1 MSRKMIDYKVE
12 NGTITSIDG
21 YEVGGGTAVEANPQD
36 EATQQLE
43 KIKIDNTTYN
53 IAGGGNYSVKVE
65 KMESSFSGS
74 GGGSSAYWESHGSNK
89 MILPN
94 THYDVGFTTA
104 FCYKFRYRTQKLEP
118 NQFIIPVG
126 GYHTLGF
133 LQRRKQYGE
142 VVLQVTSIE
151 PEYNV
156 INKPDMCEIEA
167 TYHYA
172 YTVVTPGTTGD
183 TIELP
188 SYPASPYLSYEVVTL
203 GIAEA

>member
-12 NGTITSIDG
+12 NGKITSIDG
-21 YEVGGGTAVEANPQD
+21 YEVGGGTAVEANPQE
-36 EATQQLE
+36 EATQQLN
-43 KIKIDNTTYN
+43 KVKIDDITYSTS
-53 IAGGGNYSVKVE
+53 GGNYSVRVE
-65 KMESSFSGS
+65 KIESRFSGS
-74 GGGSSAYWESHGSNK
+74 GGSNPAYWESNDSNK

-104 FCYKFRYRTQKLEP
+104 FCYKKKFNTKKLEP

-126 GYHTLGF
+126 GYHALGF
-133 LQRRKQYGE
+133 NQRIKQYGE

-156 INKPDMCEIEA
+156 INEPDMCYIEA
-167 TYHYA
+167 TYHYT
-172 YTVVTPGTTGD
+172 YTVITAGTTGD
-183 TIELP
+183 TIQLP

-203 GIAEA
+203 GIADA

>member
-1 MSRKMIDYKVE
+1 MIDYKVE
-12 NGTITSIDG
+12 NGKITSIDG
-21 YEVGGGTAVEANPQD
+21 YEVGGGTAVEANPQE

-53 IAGGGNYSVKVE
+53 IAGGSNYSVKVE
-65 KMESSFSGS
+65 KIESNFSGS
-74 GGGSSAYWESHGSNK
+74 GGGNSAYWESYDSNT

-94 THYDVGFTTA
+94 THYDVGFTSA
-104 FCYKFRYRTQKLEP
+104 FCYKKKFSTQKLEP

-126 GYHTLGF
+126 GYHNLGF
-133 LQRRKQYGE
+133 SQRIKQYGG

-156 INKPDMCEIEA
+156 INEKDMCYIEA

-172 YTVVTPGTTGD
+172 YTVITAGTTGD
-183 TIELP
+183 TVELP
-188 SYPASPYLSYEVVTL
+188 SYPASPYVSYEIVTL
-203 GIAEA
+203 GIANA

>member
-1 MSRKMIDYKVE
+1 MIDYKVE

-21 YEVGGGTAVEANPQD
+21 YEVGGTAVEANPQE
-36 EATQQLE
+36 EATQQIE

-53 IAGGGNYSVKVE
+53 IAAGGNYSVKVE
-65 KMESSFSGS
+65 KIESDFSGS
-74 GGGSSAYWESHGSNK
+74 GGGNSAYWESNDSNK
-89 MILPN
+89 IIQPN

-104 FCYKFRYRTQKLEP
+104 FCFKKKFNTQKLEP
-118 NQFIIPVG
+118 NQFIVPVG

-133 LQRRKQYGE
+133 LQRIKQYGE

-156 INKPDMCEIEA
+156 VNEPDMCYIEA
-167 TYHYA
+167 TYHYT
-172 YTVVTPGTTGD
+172 YTVITAGTTGD
-183 TIELP
+183 TVQLP

-203 GIAEA
+203 GIAKAQ

>member
-1 MSRKMIDYKVE
+1 MIDYKVE
-12 NGTITSIDG
+12 DGTITSIDG
-21 YEVGGGTAVEANPQD
+21 YEVGGGTAVEANPQE
-36 EATQQLE
+36 EATQQIE

-53 IAGGGNYSVKVE
+53 IAAGGNYSVKVE
-65 KMESSFSGS
+65 KIESDFSGS
-74 GGGSSAYWESHGSNK
+74 GGGNSAYWESHDSNR

-104 FCYKFRYRTQKLEP
+104 FCFKKKFNTQKLEP
-118 NQFIIPVG
+118 NQFIVPVG

-133 LQRRKQYGE
+133 PQRIKQYGE

-156 INKPDMCEIEA
+156 INETDMCYIEA
-167 TYHYA
+167 TYHYT
-172 YTVVTPGTTGD
+172 YTVITAGTTGD
-183 TIELP
+183 TVQLP

-203 GIAEA
+203 GIAKAQ

>member
-1 MSRKMIDYKVE
+1 MIRKIIDYKVDD
-12 NGTITSIDG
+12 GTITSIDG
-21 YEVGGGTAVEANPQD
+21 YEVCCGTAVEANPQD
-36 EATQQLE
+36 EATQQLD
-43 KIKIDNTTYN
+43 KIKIDNIAYN
-53 IAGGGNYSVKVE
+53 IAGNYSVKVE
-65 KMESSFSGS
+65 KIESRFSGS
-74 GGGSSAYWESHGSNK
+74 GGSNSAYWESYDSNR

-104 FCYKFRYRTQKLEP
+104 FCYKFTYKTQKLEP

-133 LQRRKQYGE
+133 LQRIKQYGE

-156 INKPDMCEIEA
+156 INKQDMCEIEA
-167 TYHYA
+167 TYHYS
-172 YTVVTPGTTGD
+172 YTVITPGTTGD
-183 TIELP
+183 TVQLP

-203 GIAEA
+203 GIADA

>member
-12 NGTITSIDG
+12 NGKITSIDG
-21 YEVGGGTAVEANPQD
+21 YEAGGTAVEANPQE

-43 KIKIDNTTYN
+43 KIKIDNIAYN

-65 KMESSFSGS
+65 KIESNFSGS
-74 GGGSSAYWESHGSNK
+74 GASNSPYWESHDSK
-89 MILPN
+89 RMILPN

-104 FCYKFRYRTQKLEP
+104 FCYKFKYNTQKLEP

-133 LQRRKQYGE
+133 LQRIKQYGE

-156 INKPDMCEIEA
+156 INEPDMCKVEA
-167 TYHYA
+167 TYHYT
-172 YTVVTPGTTGD
+172 YTVITAGTTGD
-183 TIELP
+183 TVELP

-203 GIAEA
+203 GIANA

>member
-1 MSRKMIDYKVE
+1 MIDYKVE
-12 NGTITSIDG
+12 DGTITSIDG
-21 YEVGGGTAVEANPQD
+21 YEVGGGTAVEANPQE
-36 EATQQLE
+36 EATQQIE

-53 IAGGGNYSVKVE
+53 IAAGGNYSVKVE
-65 KMESSFSGS
+65 KIESDFSGS
-74 GGGSSAYWESHGSNK
+74 GGGNSAYWESHDSNR

-104 FCYKFRYRTQKLEP
+104 FCFKKKFNTQKLEP
-118 NQFIIPVG
+118 NQFIVPVG

-133 LQRRKQYGE
+133 LQRIKQYGE

-156 INKPDMCEIEA
+156 INETDMCYIEA
-167 TYHYA
+167 TYHYT
-172 YTVVTPGTTGD
+172 YTVITAGTTGD
-183 TIELP
+183 TVQLP

-203 GIAEA
+203 GIAKAQ

>member
-21 YEVGGGTAVEANPQD
+21 YEVGGGTAVEANPQG

-43 KIKIDNTTYN
+43 KIKIDNIAYN
-53 IAGGGNYSVKVE
+53 IAGGNYSVKVE
-65 KMESSFSGS
+65 KIESNFSGS
-74 GGGSSAYWESHGSNK
+74 GDSNSAYWESNDSNK

-94 THYDVGFTTA
+94 THYDVGFTAA
-104 FCYKFRYRTQKLEP
+104 FCYKKKYRTQKLEP

-133 LQRRKQYGE
+133 LQRIKQYGE

-156 INKPDMCEIEA
+156 INEQNMCYIEA
-167 TYHYA
+167 TYHYT
-172 YTVVTPGTTGD
+172 YTVITAGTTGD
-183 TIELP
+183 TVPLP
-188 SYPASPYLSYEVVTL
+188 DYPASPYLSYEVVTL
-203 GIAEA
+203 GIANA

>member
-12 NGTITSIDG
+12 DGTITSIDG

-53 IAGGGNYSVKVE
+53 IAGGNYSVKVE
-65 KMESSFSGS
+65 KIESSFSGS
-74 GGGSSAYWESHGSNK
+74 GGSNSPYWESNDSSK
-89 MILPN
+89 IIQPN
-94 THYDVGFTTA
+94 THYNVGFTTA
-104 FCYKFRYRTQKLEP
+104 FCYTKKYNTQKLEP

-133 LQRRKQYGE
+133 NQRIKQFGE

-156 INKPDMCEIEA
+156 INEPDMCYIEA
-167 TYHYA
+167 TYHYT
-172 YTVVTPGTTGD
+172 YTVTTAGTTGD
-183 TIELP
+183 TVQLP

-203 GIAEA
+203 GIQAA

>member
-1 MSRKMIDYKVE
+1 MSRKMIDCKVE

-21 YEVGGGTAVEANPQD
+21 YEGGGGTAGEANPQ
-36 EATQQLE
+36 EAATQQLE
-43 KIKIDNTTYN
+43 KIKIDNPTFN
-53 IAGGGNYSVKVE
+53 IAGGNYSIKVE
-65 KMESSFSGS
+65 KIESHFSGS
-74 GGGSSAYWESHGSNK
+74 GGGNSPYWESHDSNK

-104 FCYKFRYRTQKLEP
+104 FCYKFGYRTQKLEP

-133 LQRRKQYGE
+133 LQRIKQYGD

-156 INKPDMCEIEA
+156 INRPNMCEIEA
-167 TYHYA
+167 TYHYT
-172 YTVVTPGTTGD
+172 YTVVTAGTTGD
-183 TIELP
+183 TVELP

-203 GIAEA
+203 GIANA